1 MDDMLK
7 VLLAEDEKIT
17 ALDLKMGLKRFGYDV
32 IKVVD
37 NGFDLIKEAKR
48 SDPDI
53 IVSDINLKDD
63 ISGIDAVND
72 IMKSKKIQVVIISGF
87 NDENTLLSVKALKP
101 CAFIRKPCNAKDINS
116 VIMNCMQS

>member
-1 MDDMLK
+1 MEYMLK
-7 VLLAEDEKIT
+7 ILLAEDEKIT
-17 ALDLKMGLKRFGYDV
+17 AFDLKMGLKRFGYDV

-48 SDPDI
+48 TDPDI
-53 IVSDINLKDD
+53 IVSDINLKDN

-87 NDENTLLSVKALKP
+87 NDENTLSSVKALNP
-101 CAFIRKPCNAKDINS
+101 CAFVHKPCNAKDINS
-116 VIMNCMQS
+116 AIINCT